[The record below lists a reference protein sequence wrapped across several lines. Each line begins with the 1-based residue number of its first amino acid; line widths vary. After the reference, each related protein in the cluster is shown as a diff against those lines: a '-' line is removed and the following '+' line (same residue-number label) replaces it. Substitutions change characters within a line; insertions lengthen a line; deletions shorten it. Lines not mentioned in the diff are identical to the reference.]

1 LLIEE
6 QATEQIIGSAIEV
19 HRVLGLGLLESSYQ
33 RCLAREFVLR
43 DIPFAAQVDLPVEY
57 KGIQLSCGYRMDFVV
72 NGAIVVEI
80 KAVDKLIPIFEAQLL
95 TYLKLSK
102 CRVGLIINF
111 NAAVIRNS
119 IIRRVV

>member
-1 LLIEE
+1 
-6 QATEQIIGSAIEV
+6 
-19 HRVLGLGLLESSYQ
+19 
-33 RCLAREFVLR
+33 
-43 DIPFAAQVDLPVEY
+43 
-57 KGIQLSCGYRMDFVV
+57 MDFVV